1 MNVLERAAELANED
15 WTEEE
20 AGLELASLCDQAQ
33 LRTAQQAVLAGLVN
47 NPYVDARGIRISR
60 ILWKAMS
67 V

>member
-1 MNVLERAAELANED
+1 MDVLQRAAELANDD

-20 AGLELASLCDQAQ
+20 AGWELASLCDQAQ
-33 LRTAQQAVLAGLVN
+33 LHTAQQALLAGLVS